1 MKTTTGTRS
10 GVGGVTLHTI
20 EWAPI
25 KKPVADVVLV
35 HGLGEHSG
43 RYTHVGE
50 AFTAAGL
57 RVHALDLRGHGQS
70 VGVERGEV
78 DSFEDLV
85 TDVEHFI
92 DDVRSTLPVF
102 LVGHSM
108 GGLAAVRVAERKNV
122 AIDGLV
128 AQAAAIRS
136 ADSIPDILVK
146 VVNVA
151 ARLAPTMRT
160 IALDG
165 SAISRDPQV
174 VADYDADPLNF
185 RGKITTRTGAEMNN
199 AMRRAVSEF
208 AEITVPILVLHG
220 ARDRLTDPAGS
231 LDLAS
236 SVSSTDVRLVIV
248 PGAFHELHNEPDRA
262 ANIALITDWISEH
275 LKAS

>member
-20 EWAPI
+20 EWAPT

-185 RGKITTRTGAEMNN
+185 RGKITTRTGSEMNN